1 MSGKIYYSSE
11 SPSVATDK
19 LFTIKQAKAGDDNV
33 PNNGLVI
40 QSGPRG
46 AAWNGKLYIAD
57 NGGDGVWIGGVASG
71 KEDGWTRLVE
81 NKGSWNISISRT
93 ALNIPTSDVGG
104 NIWIA

>member
-71 KEDGWTRLVE
+71 KEVGWTRLVE
-81 NKGSWNISISRT
+81 NKGTWNISISGT